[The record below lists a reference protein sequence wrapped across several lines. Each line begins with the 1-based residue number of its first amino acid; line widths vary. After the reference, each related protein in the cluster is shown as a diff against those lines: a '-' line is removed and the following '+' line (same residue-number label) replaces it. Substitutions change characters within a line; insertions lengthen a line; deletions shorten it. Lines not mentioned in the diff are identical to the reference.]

1 MAGQTAYAGD
11 FLGYWAH
18 QLIFYEA
25 EPWVFTVI
33 YILFG
38 LAVLAAFVLAPPRRS
53 RRRRTSLC
61 RTRRTETT
69 DHNDEEHYDDDT
81 GRAAESWWAG
91 CRWPAGSDHGLAAG
105 IDAAAE
111 RAAET
116 CLSPF
121 VKRLDRPEKY
131 LYVFCVD
138 ADAKDNDF
146 IAVIDVNPDSA
157 TYGTILHTVDL
168 GTKGNE
174 THHWGYTDDRTR
186 IWAGGLF
193 SSRIWIL
200 DVATDPAK
208 PRIEKVIENV
218 TEVSGL
224 SGPHS
229 YYALPGRMLI
239 TFLGSSS
246 GGLPAGLAEFTND
259 GKFIRRIENP
269 SEAPYGYDVAV
280 KPSLN
285 RMVTSSFTPLR
296 NYQKPLAQMDLKDF
310 GRELVVWDFKNRQ
323 PLQVGKAGLAPLEV
337 RWSLKPENNY
347 GFTNCALDN
356 SIWLFKGN
364 SDGSYEFK
372 KVADTG
378 ATAGRPPP
386 EPRRQIPLRELLRR
400 QRDPAVG
407 RLPIPSIP
415 SSPARSPRVV
425 QPNMMHVTGDGKR
438 MYVSNSLLS
447 TLDHSGRFYVRLV
460 HIGPDGMKVDP
471 FFNVDLNQFPT
482 GPARGHD
489 MLIN

>member
-1 MAGQTAYAGD
+1 M
-11 FLGYWAH
+11 
-18 QLIFYEA
+18 IR
-25 EPWVFTVI
+25 
-33 YILFG
+33 
-38 LAVLAAFVLAPPRRS
+38 LAWNRGRWVLALSVLALLIGIAP
-53 RRRRTSLC
+53 
-61 RTRRTETT
+61 
-69 DHNDEEHYDDDT
+69 
-81 GRAAESWWAG
+81 GRAG
-91 CRWPAGSDHGLAAG
+91 
-105 IDAAAE
+105 
-111 RAAET
+111 AET

-146 IAVIDVNPDSA
+146 FTVIDVNPDSR
-157 TYGTILHTVDL
+157 TFGTILHTIDL

-193 SSRIWIL
+193 SNRVWLI

-218 TEVSGL
+218 TELSGL

-239 TFLGSSS
+239 AFLGSSS

-259 GKFIRRIENP
+259 GKFIRRLENP
-269 SEAPYGYDVAV
+269 SDAPYGYDVAV
-280 KPSLN
+280 KPALN
-285 RMVTSSFTPLR
+285 RMVTSSFTPVR
-296 NYQKPLAQMDLKDF
+296 NYKKPLAQMDLKDF

-364 SDGSYEFK
+364 AEGTYEFK

-378 ATAGRPPP
+378 ALPADLRQSPDDKYLYVSCFGDNVIQQWDVSDP
-386 EPRRQIPLRELLRR
+386 EHPKLASTVAP
-400 QRDPAVG
+400 
-407 RLPIPSIP
+407 
-415 SSPARSPRVV
+415 VV

-471 FFNVDLNQFPT
+471 FFNIDLNKLPT

>member
-1 MAGQTAYAGD
+1 MNGSATN
-11 FLGYWAH
+11 
-18 QLIFYEA
+18 
-25 EPWVFTVI
+25 
-33 YILFG
+33 
-38 LAVLAAFVLAPPRRS
+38 RS
-53 RRRRTSLC
+53 RWRLFSIILV
-61 RTRRTETT
+61 
-69 DHNDEEHYDDDT
+69 
-81 GRAAESWWAG
+81 S
-91 CRWPAGSDHGLAAG
+91 GLAAWL
-105 IDAAAE
+105 DTAHS
-111 RAAET
+111 AAET

-131 LYVFCVD
+131 LYLFCVD
-138 ADAKDNDF
+138 ADARDNDF
-146 IAVIDVNPDSA
+146 LAVIDVNPDS
-157 TYGTILHTVDL
+157 TSYGMILRTVDL

-193 SSRIWIL
+193 SNRIWIL
-200 DVATDPAK
+200 DVATDPAN
-208 PRIEKVIENV
+208 PRIEKVLENIP
-218 TEVSGL
+218 EVSGL

-239 TFLGSSS
+239 AFLGSAG

-259 GKFIRRIENP
+259 GKFIRRLENP

-280 KPSLN
+280 KPGLN

-296 NYQKPLAQMDLKDF
+296 NYKKPLAQMDLKDF
-310 GRELVVWDFKNRQ
+310 GSKLVVWDFKNRQ
-323 PLQVGKAGLAPLEV
+323 PIQVGKTGLAPLEV

-356 SIWLFKGN
+356 SIWLFKGKSN
-364 SDGSYEFK
+364 GAYEFK
-372 KVADTG
+372 RVADTG
-378 ATAGRPPP
+378 ALPADLRQSPDDKYLYVSCFGDNLLQQWDVTDP
-386 EPRRQIPLRELLRR
+386 EHPRLTSTVAPC
-400 QRDPAVG
+400 
-407 RLPIPSIP
+407 
-415 SSPARSPRVV
+415 V

-460 HIGPDGMKVDP
+460 HVGPDGMKVDP
-471 FFNVDLNQFPT
+471 FFNIDLNHFKT